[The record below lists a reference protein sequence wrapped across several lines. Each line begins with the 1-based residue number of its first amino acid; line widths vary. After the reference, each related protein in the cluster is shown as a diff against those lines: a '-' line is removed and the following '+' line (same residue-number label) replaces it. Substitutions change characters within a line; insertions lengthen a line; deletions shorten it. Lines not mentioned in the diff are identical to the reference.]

1 MIDEML
7 SYIDHNQ
14 DDQCNLL
21 KEMILQP
28 SHTSDKEGVNKV
40 GQILSK
46 TLTEC
51 GMSVETITEENHGNH
66 LIFRSEATNTCEIAP
81 ILLVGH
87 MDTVFPLNSHFDW
100 YKDDGDKIYGPGVI
114 DMKGGLVVAAFA
126 IKALFASELLAKIPI
141 TFICNSDE
149 ETGSLT
155 SKQVIER
162 EAHRSSLALV
172 FECGGLQGEVVT
184 GRKGKTGYSIQVHG
198 KAGHAAFAGK
208 EKASAIL
215 ELAKKIPVLEDLNDP
230 EKNLVVNVGVI
241 SGGLGPNTIAD
252 FARAE
257 IDTRFIRKD
266 DGIKN
271 EDAIRTIA
279 EHCSVSNT
287 KATLKITSAR
297 PPMEQSEG
305 NIILYNFIK
314 QEANELEIPML
325 DELRSGVSD
334 ANTIASCNIPV
345 VDGLGPVGD
354 CDHSDKE
361 YMIKSSLAEKT
372 KLTISS
378 IYSLWR
384 ALEKGTFSKKAA
396 LKN

>member
-1 MIDEML
+1 ML
-7 SYIDHNQ
+7 SYIDQNQ
-14 DDQCNLL
+14 NDQCNLL
-21 KEMILQP
+21 EEMILQS
-28 SHTSDKEGVNKV
+28 SHTADKDGVDKV

-46 TLTEC
+46 TLSEC
-51 GMSVETITEENHGNH
+51 GMRVETVVEKNHGNH
-66 LIFRSEATNTCEIAP
+66 LIFRSEATNTCTIAP
-81 ILLVGH
+81 ILFVGH
-87 MDTVFPLNSHFDW
+87 MDTVFPPNSHFNW
-100 YKDDGDKIYGPGVI
+100 YKDDGEKIYGPGVI
-114 DMKGGLVVAAFA
+114 DMKGGLVVATFA
-126 IKALFASELLAKIPI
+126 IKALHASGLLAKIPI

-155 SKQVIER
+155 SKQVIEQ
-162 EAHRSSLALV
+162 EALKSSLALV

-198 KAGHAAFAGK
+198 KAGHAAFAGE

-215 ELAKKIPVLEDLNDP
+215 ELAHKIPAIEYLNDP
-230 EKNLVVNVGVI
+230 QKSLVVNVGVI
-241 SGGLGPNTIAD
+241 SGGVGPNTIAD
-252 FARAE
+252 FAHAE
-257 IDTRFIRKD
+257 IDTRFIRKE
-266 DGIKN
+266 DGIRN
-271 EDAIRTIA
+271 EGLIRNIA
-279 EHCSVSNT
+279 ENCSVFNT
-287 KATLKITSAR
+287 KTTLNITSAR

-305 NIILYNFIK
+305 NVLLYNFIK
-314 QEANELEIPML
+314 QEAHELGIPIL

-372 KLTISS
+372 KLTIQS
-378 IYSLWR
+378 ILSLWK
-384 ALEKGTFSKKAA
+384 ALEMGTFNQEAN